1 LVNPKK
7 HLYMK
12 KNISLKSFSIA
23 ALFLLMIACKPDHQ
37 EHYDSPAWHIQVS
50 EKLVIPAA
58 VELPG
63 SHPGNSTRVATFYAE
78 GVQKYKAKE
87 KPGSD
92 PVSYEWAFVAP
103 QADLFDITNKKVGT
117 HSAGPAWQLFEN
129 KGSIYAQ
136 HFSPAK
142 TAPSPDPASIDWL
155 LLMPKEGTTP
165 TGVFGNVAYIQR
177 IATQGG
183 KAPSTAPTKATDTV
197 DVKYTAVYRFTK
209 KH

>member
-1 LVNPKK
+1 
-7 HLYMK
+7 MK
-12 KNISLKSFSIA
+12 KNISLHTLTISAFFFVLIS
-23 ALFLLMIACKPDHQ
+23 CRQDHQ
-37 EHYDSPAWHIQVS
+37 EHYSSPAWHIQVS

-63 SHPGNSTRVATFYAE
+63 NHPGNSTRVATYYAE

-87 KPGSD
+87 KAGSD
-92 PVSYEWAFVAP
+92 PVSYEWTLVAP
-103 QADLFDITNKKVGT
+103 QADLFDITNKKTGT
-117 HSAGPAWQLFEN
+117 HSAGPVWELLAN

-136 HFSPAK
+136 HFSPAR
-142 TAPSPDPASIDWL
+142 TAPSSDPASIDWL

-165 TGVFGNVAYIQR
+165 SGVFKNVAYIQR

-183 KAPSTAPTKATDTV
+183 KAPAAAPSKATDTI